1 MRVDEAVSRIDAIHS
16 MMNRTKMFRGYR
28 SRTTL
33 LSAVLAVVAAIIQAQ
48 FIPEPELQLKQ
59 YLLLWGSVAA
69 ISIGCAGWYLWKTY
83 DSQSA
88 SIDKSIFRSAMIQLL
103 PGIVAGAGL
112 TFVICQFAAEAV
124 WMLPG
129 LWSICFGL
137 AVCSSVAMLPKFT
150 LAGGVYFIVAGL
162 FVLSVNTER
171 QVLAPW
177 MMIVTFAFGQTI
189 NAVLLYWTLERAS
202 LLEEQTL

>member
-1 MRVDEAVSRIDAIHS
+1 MRVNEAVSRIDAIHS
-16 MMNRTKMFRGYR
+16 MMNRTQMFRGYR

-33 LSAVLAVVAAIIQAQ
+33 VSAVLAVVAAMIQAH
-48 FIPEPELQLKQ
+48 FIPEPELHLKQ
-59 YLLLWGSVAA
+59 YLFLWGTVAA
-69 ISIGCAGWYLWKTY
+69 ISISCAGWYLWKSY
-83 DSQSA
+83 SSQSA
-88 SIDKSIFRSAMIQLL
+88 SINKSIFRSAMIQLS

-112 TFVICQFAAEAV
+112 TFVICTCATEAI

-137 AVCSSVAMLPKFT
+137 AVCSSVALLPRFT

-162 FVLSVNTER
+162 FVLSVGADG

-177 MMIVTFAFGQTI
+177 MMIVTFAFGQAF
-189 NAVLLYWTLERAS
+189 NAILLYWTLERAS
-202 LLEEQTL
+202 LLEEQSQ